1 MSQKHLPRTPTENQ
15 LGENNFVSCTQS
27 ARKTKNEAYSLHPT
41 ERRLGRAPFVS
52 CTQCTRE
59 TKSETQYAHAA
70 NKKEGQAPPKFPIHL
85 NSEFFILNSE
95 FPLPLYFAFSTFI
108 TGFAMNAAST
118 MQIRVSGIR

>member
-1 MSQKHLPRTPTENQ
+1 MREECSLEPKEHPSRTLPKK
-15 LGENNFVSCTQS
+15 GGWKKV
-27 ARKTKNEAYSLHPT
+27 Y
-41 ERRLGRAPFVS
+41 FVS
-52 CTQCTRE
+52 CTQCTHE

-108 TGFAMNAAST
+108 TGFAMNTAST
-118 MQIRVSGIR
+118 MQMRVSGIR